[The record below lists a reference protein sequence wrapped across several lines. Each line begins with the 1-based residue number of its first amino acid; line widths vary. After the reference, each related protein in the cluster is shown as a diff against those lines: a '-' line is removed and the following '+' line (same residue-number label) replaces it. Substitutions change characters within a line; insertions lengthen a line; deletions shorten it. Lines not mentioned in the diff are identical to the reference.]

1 MFLDNEK
8 SLCKKCVPEYIE
20 ENMKL
25 QRKAL
30 AEDPDQQINAGR
42 MAGIN
47 NMALNAY
54 QTEKSQISRSLDNVA
69 KFNKELRYMQDGI
82 KETEIDSNRFLREL
96 PTLLNA
102 LFDKLEQDAELG
114 E

>member
-1 MFLDNEK
+1 
-8 SLCKKCVPEYIE
+8 
-20 ENMKL
+20 MKL

-82 KETEIDSNRFLREL
+82 KETEVDSNRFLREL

-102 LFDKLEQDAELG
+102 LFDKLE
-114 E
+114 